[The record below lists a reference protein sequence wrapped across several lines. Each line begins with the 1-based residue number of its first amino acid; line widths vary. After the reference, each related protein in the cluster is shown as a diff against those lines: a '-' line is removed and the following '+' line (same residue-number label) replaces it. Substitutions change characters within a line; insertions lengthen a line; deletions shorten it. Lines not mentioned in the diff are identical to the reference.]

1 MKLVS
6 FQSSDGPKLGA
17 LINDQILDLQ
27 TTYQAA
33 VPDPTLP
40 RLLKSM
46 CAFLEG
52 GQRAF
57 TAATHAMRVG
67 EASPEKAV
75 WVKAPLLPPVPN
87 PNKILLLAGN
97 YAAHIEEGGGKALS
111 KTETTPRVFMKPP
124 STTLTAPEQPIIIP
138 ANGVFIDWEAEL
150 GVVIGK
156 RGKFIGV
163 HDAYDYVA
171 GYTIVN
177 DVSER
182 QLKVKETRVPRDGDG
197 WFDWLNGKW
206 FDTFAPMGPCLV
218 TKDDIPDPDNLRLT
232 LRLNGEVKQ
241 DANTGQM
248 IFNPAELVEFVSTLV
263 TLEPGDI
270 ISTGTPSGVGHPTE
284 KLADG
289 DVVEIEIEK
298 IGVLRNPVVQMTNA

>member
-6 FQSSDGPKLGA
+6 FQSSDGAKLGA
-17 LINDQILDLQ
+17 LIDDRILDLQ
-27 TTYQAA
+27 TTYKAA
-33 VPDPTLP
+33 VVDPALP
-40 RLLKSM
+40 KLLNGM
-46 CAFLEG
+46 DDFLES

-57 TAATHAMRVG
+57 DAATHSIRVA

-75 WVKAPLLPPVPN
+75 WVKAPVLPPVPN

-111 KTETTPRVFMKPP
+111 KVETTPRVFMKPP
-124 STTLTAPEQPIIIP
+124 STTLIASEQPIVIP
-138 ANGVFIDWEAEL
+138 ANGAFIDWEAEL

-156 RGKFIGV
+156 RGKFISAR
-163 HDAYDYVA
+163 DAHDYVD
-171 GYTIVN
+171 

-182 QLKVKETRVPRDGDG
+182 RLKVKDSRVPRDGDG

-206 FDTFAPMGPCLV
+206 FDTFAPIGPCLV
-218 TKDDIPDPDNLRLT
+218 TKDDIPNPDNLHLT

-248 IFNPAELVEFVSTLV
+248 IFNTAELVEFISTLV

-270 ISTGTPSGVGHPTE
+270 ISTGTPSGVGHPDE

-298 IGVLRNPVVQMTNA
+298 IGVLRNPVVQMSNT